1 VAPLLLG
8 GYEVV
13 GGGTSCGTGIGWGR
27 DVGRCVPMVGRGG
40 AMNGG
45 GGGGGG

>member
-13 GGGTSCGTGIGWGR
+13 GGGTVVGHVLVGEGMWV
-27 DVGRCVPMVGRGG
+27 DVYPW
-40 AMNGG
+40 
-45 GGGGGG
+45 